1 MGISSTAPL
10 SIPTPNSGRFGSLLR
25 VPIDYVLEVYVVDSL
40 QSAVTLPNTPTDY
53 EQKRPS
59 ATIITHTLNDVVR
72 EHTENHVTQITLKG
86 VTGYSARLG
95 HTRDGGV
102 SSLLGPKI
110 LSEFDVFLNEY
121 QTLCA
126 KKGAINVHMVFR
138 ALNEEV
144 AFRVEPTNWEW
155 SESAGGARFSYNWTL
170 ELEAYGPAPKNPKT
184 DILSPVT
191 EALKT
196 AQDQINRVAG
206 GAELGAT
213 AIQNIRGELGEVTN
227 TIRSVGRVA
236 TALQNVVGEVDG
248 LRTFVTHTLPSTL
261 VAEARRFGKAWEDAK
276 EFGTALVN
284 EGLGEWSSIGDDLLR
299 AVGYTAETSKYNAL
313 TSAGLLGV
321 SPETLNATE
330 QETATA
336 THSEQGSVVSGF
348 NRSHTQYT
356 WRAGDTL
363 QSLALRAY
371 GTTAR
376 WSEIAEF
383 NGLRSPRQ
391 WGDGTPIMVG
401 DTINVPQDIE
411 LETRGTVRGDLF
423 GTDLAFDLRAKDIT
437 LVDDDIKLT
446 SGRYNLEQALALRML
461 TEQGES
467 YILPDYGLPVRVGGT
482 SADREV
488 AYLASHVRDQL
499 VRDSRV
505 RDVRDVSVLVEG
517 DTLAVSVSLSP
528 VSGDAITLVTPYMR
542 EV

>member
-10 SIPTPNSGRFGSLLR
+10 SIPTPNSGRLGSLLR
-25 VPIDYVLEVYVVDSL
+25 VPIDYVLEVYENDTL

-126 KKGAINVHMVFR
+126 KKGAINIHMVFR

-191 EALKT
+191 QALKT
-196 AQDQINRVAG
+196 AQDAINFVAG

-236 TALQNVVGEVDG
+236 TALQNAVGEVDG

-261 VAEARRFGKAWEDAK
+261 VAETRRFGRAWEDAK
-276 EFGTALVN
+276 EFGTALLS
-284 EGLGEWSSIGDDLLR
+284 EGLGEWSSIDDDLLR
-299 AVGYTAETSKYNAL
+299 AVGYPAETSKYNAL

-330 QETATA
+330 RETATA
-336 THSEQGSVVSGF
+336 THSEQGSIVSGF

-371 GTTAR
+371 GTTSR

-401 DTINVPQDIE
+401 DTINVPQEIE

-423 GTDLAFDLRAKDIT
+423 GTDLAFDLKSKDIT

-467 YILPDYGLPVRVGGT
+467 YIMPDYGLPVRVGGT

>member
-10 SIPTPNSGRFGSLLR
+10 SIPTPNSGSLLR
-25 VPIDYVLEVYVVDSL
+25 VPIDYVLEVYENDTL

-110 LSEFDVFLNEY
+110 LSEFDIFLNEY

-126 KKGAINVHMVFR
+126 KKGAINIHMVFR

-191 EALKT
+191 QALKT
-196 AQDQINRVAG
+196 AQDAINLVAG

-248 LRTFVTHTLPSTL
+248 LRTFVAHTLPSTL
-261 VAEARRFGKAWEDAK
+261 VAEARRFGRAWEDAK
-276 EFGTALVN
+276 EFGTAFLS
-284 EGLGEWSSIGDDLLR
+284 EGLVGEWSSIDDDLLR

-330 QETATA
+330 RETATA
-336 THSEQGSVVSGF
+336 THSEQGSIVSGF

-371 GTTAR
+371 GTTSR

-401 DTINVPQDIE
+401 DTINVPQEIE

-423 GTDLAFDLRAKDIT
+423 GTDLAFDLKSKDIT

-467 YILPDYGLPVRVGGT
+467 YIMPDYGLPVRVGGT

-505 RDVRDVSVLVEG
+505 RDVRDVSVLIEG

>member
-1 MGISSTAPL
+1 MGISSTAPF
-10 SIPTPNSGRFGSLLR
+10 SVPTPNSGRLGSLLR
-25 VPIDYVLEVYVVDSL
+25 VPIDYVLEVYENGTL

-72 EHTENHVTQITLKG
+72 EYTENHVTQITLKG

-110 LSEFDVFLNEY
+110 LSEFDIFLNEY
-121 QTLCA
+121 QALCA
-126 KKGAINVHMVFR
+126 KKSQYRVHMVFR

-191 EALKT
+191 QALKT
-196 AQDQINRVAG
+196 AQDAINFVAG

-213 AIQNIRGELGEVTN
+213 AIQSIRGELGEVTN

-236 TALQNVVGEVDG
+236 TALQNAVGEVDG

-261 VAEARRFGKAWEDAK
+261 VAEARRFGRAWEDAK
-276 EFGTALVN
+276 ELKTAFLS
-284 EGLGEWSSIGDDLLR
+284 EELGEWSSIDDDLLR

-330 QETATA
+330 RETATA

-401 DTINVPQDIE
+401 DTINVPQEIE

-423 GTDLAFDLRAKDIT
+423 GTDLAFDLRSKDIT

-467 YILPDYGLPVRVGGT
+467 YIMPDYGLPVRVGGT

>member
-10 SIPTPNSGRFGSLLR
+10 SIPTPNSGRLGSLLR
-25 VPIDYVLEVYVVDSL
+25 VPIDYVLEVYENDTL

-110 LSEFDVFLNEY
+110 LSEFDIFLNEY

-126 KKGAINVHMVFR
+126 KKGAINIHMVFR

-191 EALKT
+191 QALKT
-196 AQDQINRVAG
+196 AQDAINLVAG

-261 VAEARRFGKAWEDAK
+261 VAEARRFGRAWEDAK
-276 EFGTALVN
+276 EFGTAFLS
-284 EGLGEWSSIGDDLLR
+284 EGLGEWSSIDDDLLR

-330 QETATA
+330 RETATA
-336 THSEQGSVVSGF
+336 THSEQGSIVSGF

-371 GTTAR
+371 GTTSR

-401 DTINVPQDIE
+401 DTINVPQEIE

-423 GTDLAFDLRAKDIT
+423 GTDLAFDLKSKDIT

-467 YILPDYGLPVRVGGT
+467 YIMPDYGLPVRVGGT

-505 RDVRDVSVLVEG
+505 RDVRDVSVLIEG